1 MSSGYP
7 VMLHLRDK
15 QVAVVG
21 GGPVAARKVANL
33 RESGARVLLISPQAT
48 ADLQEMAGRGEI
60 HWRRERYE
68 RDSFQADMP
77 VLVIAAT
84 DDERVNR
91 IVAQDAQRIRA
102 LCNVASGGSD
112 RGDFSGMAQIDKP
125 PLTIALSSG
134 GKSPALLQL
143 LKARLS
149 ESLDGEWATL
159 ADWLG
164 DLRENGA
171 AGTTQS
177 QRNQVYRRVLASE
190 VPALL
195 RDGRDELA
203 RRRFERIVRE
213 GATE

>member
-1 MSSGYP
+1 MASGYP

-21 GGPVAARKVANL
+21 GGTVAARKVANL
-33 RESGARVLLISPQAT
+33 RQSGARVLLISPQAT
-48 ADLQEMAGRGEI
+48 PALQEMAGRGEI
-60 HWRRERYE
+60 LWRRERYE

-134 GKSPALLQL
+134 GKSPALLRL
-143 LKARLS
+143 MKARLS
-149 ESLDGEWATL
+149 ESLEGEWATL

-171 AGTTQS
+171 AGASQS
-177 QRNQVYRRVLASE
+177 QRQRVYRRVLASD

-195 RDGRDELA
+195 REGRDELA

-213 GATE
+213 GAAE